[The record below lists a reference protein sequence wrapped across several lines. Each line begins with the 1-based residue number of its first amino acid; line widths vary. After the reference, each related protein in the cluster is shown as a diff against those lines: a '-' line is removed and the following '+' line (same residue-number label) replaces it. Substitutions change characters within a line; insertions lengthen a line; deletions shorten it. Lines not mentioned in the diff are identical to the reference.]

1 MPSLLAKLKSLS
13 PRDFENLAF
22 DLVASTGMQN
32 LRWRTPGSDG
42 GRDLEGDL
50 WSIDFAGD
58 SRLQRW
64 YIECKRYQAAID
76 WPTVY
81 GKLAYAENHGAHYLL
96 FITTSSFSPQCLDE
110 VSRRNIRGSEPHIRC
125 WAGHDLVPRLS
136 LNSKIALK
144 YALTDI
150 SETAYRSFFDLSLE
164 LAKITQAAYASHR
177 LGSTS
182 DALLEAGAAVAELIT
197 WRMKDL
203 DISGHFMLQ
212 EFQLKA
218 DRYPWLITSDAVT
231 IFPIDRSGLRAIMS
245 VWRLLL
251 RAETVHAKLRDG
263 GTLELMSH
271 GHRCRALPETSQK
284 LLQELC

>member
-96 FITTSSFSPQCLDE
+96 FITHLHFPRNSLTK
-110 VSRRNIRGSEPHIRC
+110 SRG
-125 WAGHDLVPRLS
+125 A
-136 LNSKIALK
+136 
-144 YALTDI
+144 I
-150 SETAYRSFFDLSLE
+150 SADRS
-164 LAKITQAAYASHR
+164 H
-177 LGSTS
+177 TS
-182 DALLEAGAAVAELIT
+182 DAG
-197 WRMKDL
+197 L
-203 DISGHFMLQ
+203 D
-212 EFQLKA
+212 
-218 DRYPWLITSDAVT
+218 T
-231 IFPIDRSGLRAIMS
+231 IWS
-245 VWRLLL
+245 
-251 RAETVHAKLRDG
+251 RDY
-263 GTLELMSH
+263 H
-271 GHRCRALPETSQK
+271 
-284 LLQELC
+284 

>member
-32 LRWRTPGSDG
+32 LRWRTPESDG

-150 SETAYRSFFDLSLE
+150 SETAYRSFLTYPLSSLKSRRLPTHHIDLVQLQTRFWKREPQSRNFIWHWARSLH
-164 LAKITQAAYASHR
+164 LSN
-177 LGSTS
+177 
-182 DALLEAGAAVAELIT
+182 D
-197 WRMKDL
+197 
-203 DISGHFMLQ
+203 
-212 EFQLKA
+212 
-218 DRYPWLITSDAVT
+218 
-231 IFPIDRSGLRAIMS
+231 
-245 VWRLLL
+245 
-251 RAETVHAKLRDG
+251 
-263 GTLELMSH
+263 H
-271 GHRCRALPETSQK
+271 GVGV
-284 LLQELC
+284 